1 MPVFFQKWAEATWLM
16 LVDSAFLFIIG
27 LVLAGLLWLVM
38 NEKNISRL
46 VSGGGVKGVFKAALL
61 GIPLPLCSCSVLP
74 VASQFRRA
82 GADKPS
88 VMSFLISTPESGVD
102 SIALTYTL
110 TDPVLTVAR
119 PVTAFLTAFSA
130 GIAETFFKDK
140 HEIIPTVTNG
150 CGDDCGCTCSNTN
163 ENAGKKNFVI
173 RILSSIKYAFTDLLG
188 DLAPY
193 LFLGFV
199 LAGLVGALIGDN
211 LVNIPEVY
219 RTGWVGYAGAVV
231 IGLPLYICAS
241 SSTPLA
247 AALLAAGFTPG
258 AILVFLMVGPATNI
272 AALVVF
278 KKILGFWST
287 VRYLTAIVV
296 VSIICGVLTD
306 RVYSLMNISA
316 EYHSRAAE
324 HGAGLVHVIAALVL
338 VFFILFYSYKW
349 LLKKLS

>member
-1 MPVFFQKWAEATWLM
+1 VLAFLQNWAEATWLM

-46 VSGGGVKGVFKAALL
+46 ISGGGVKGVFKAALL

-74 VASQFRRA
+74 VASQFRRS
-82 GADKPS
+82 GVGKPS

-130 GIAETFFKDK
+130 GITETFFKDK
-140 HEIIPTVTNG
+140 REIIPTLADG
-150 CGDDCGCTCSNTN
+150 CGDDCGCTCSNSN
-163 ENAGKKNFVI
+163 ENSGKQNIII
-173 RILSSIKYAFTDLLG
+173 RILSSIKYAFTVLLS

-211 LVNIPEVY
+211 LVNIPEVF
-219 RTGWVGYAGAVV
+219 RTGWAGYAGAVV

-247 AALLAAGFTPG
+247 AVLLTGGLTPG

-272 AALVVF
+272 ASLVVF
-278 KKILGFWST
+278 KKILGFRST

-296 VSIICGVLTD
+296 VSIICGILTD
-306 RVYSLMNISA
+306 RVYTLLNISA
-316 EYHSRAAE
+316 EYHSRTAE
-324 HGAGLVHVIAALVL
+324 NGAGIIHIAAALVL

>member
-1 MPVFFQKWAEATWLM
+1 MTLFTNWAEATWLM

-46 VSGGGVKGVFKAALL
+46 IRGSGVRGVLKAALL

-74 VASQFRRA
+74 VAGQFRRS

-88 VMSFLISTPESGVD
+88 VISFLISTPESGVD

-119 PVTAFLTAFSA
+119 PVTAFLTAFLA
-130 GIAETFFKDK
+130 GTAETFFKDK
-140 HEIIPTVTNG
+140 QEIIPTVTDG
-150 CGDDCGCTCSNTN
+150 CGDECGCACSNAADN
-163 ENAGKKNFVI
+163 SGNQNIVK
-173 RILSSIKYAFTDLLG
+173 RIFSSVKYAFTDLLG

-199 LAGLVGALIGDN
+199 LAGLVGALIADN
-211 LVNIPEVY
+211 PVSIPEVY
-219 RTGWVGYAGAVV
+219 RTGWAGYAGAIV

-247 AALLAAGFTPG
+247 AVLLTAGFTPG
-258 AILVFLMVGPATNI
+258 AVLVFLMVGPATNI
-272 AALVVF
+272 ASLVVF
-278 KKILGFWST
+278 KKILGFRST

-296 VSIICGVLTD
+296 VSIFCGILTD
-306 RVYSLMNISA
+306 RVYALLNISA
-316 EYHSRAAE
+316 EYHDRAAE
-324 HGAGLVHVIAALVL
+324 HGVGTIHIIAALVL
-338 VFFILFYSYKW
+338 VFFILFHTYKW